1 MEHKIKVLLSES
13 EVNHRIKEIG
23 EQISQDF
30 AGKKVHLICVLKG
43 GAFFT
48 CES

>member
-30 AGKKVHLICVLKG
+30 CGKKGTFDLCTERRSLLYM
-43 GAFFT
+43 
-48 CES
+48 